1 MSKNNKNSNSSSS
14 NKNANNNN
22 NSNPKSNADQIG
34 ENTAYQKQ
42 QLNQQ
47 DASNKKR

>member
-1 MSKNNKNSNSSSS
+1 MSKKSKNSNNS
-14 NKNANNNN
+14 NKNANNNR
-22 NSNPKSNADQIG
+22 AGTDQIG

-47 DASNKKR
+47 DATNKKR